1 MSTIAAGSTLD
12 GMTVAQLEELQQR
25 VQASIAQAKQVPVS
39 RGVYSFDGKVLKV
52 DNGAMSAP
60 RSLHAGK
67 TLEGFLREAWSGVY
81 REDAKRLGELLIAV
95 ATRP

>member
-25 VQASIAQAKQVPVS
+25 VQASIAQAKQAPVS
-39 RGVYSFDGKVLKV
+39 RGVYLFDGGTLKV
-52 DNGAMSAP
+52 DNGFTPVA
-60 RSLHAGK
+60 RSMHADK
-67 TLEGFLREAWSGVY
+67 TLEGFLADVWRGLG
-81 REDAKRLGELLIAV
+81 RQDAQLLGELLIAV